1 MINPERVNRHFRRF
15 AERLLRVRVYVL
27 LLFALLIAASVV
39 GVQRLQ
45 TDVDPDNW
53 LLEDDTLRHSKDHFE
68 AIFGNSDYC
77 AVLVE
82 AENVFTPRVLTDI
95 RALGRELEAR
105 VPYADKVLSLT
116 DLEFLR
122 GTEAGLAIT
131 DLVPTPVPESP
142 RAMNEIRQLA
152 LLRPA
157 IRDRLVSR
165 DGTQTW
171 VVLRLKSY
179 RGEGRGDGPDLR
191 VGRACNEVASQER
204 FRALNPRTAG
214 LPVVNY
220 EKKRFFN
227 AETPRLLGL
236 SLLAS
241 ALILALALRSVWGV
255 VFPLLT
261 AATAM
266 LLVLGA
272 EGFLG
277 VAIDPALIFLPLFL
291 GMAVAIGY
299 SVHVMNHFRRSFLA
313 AGNRREAVLGALEET
328 GWPLLFTAL
337 TTAAAMLSFVS
348 IPLAPMHWIG
358 LTAAAQ
364 VLVTWV
370 MVVVLLPILLSF
382 GRDRAP
388 GPDLPAAGERWIEG
402 RMAAL
407 GDWVLERPRTILLL
421 FIGLSLVCL
430 AGLSQ
435 FRVSFDYRESMGLAV
450 PYIARMDHVG
460 RSQVGSL
467 YAYDVAIEFDQPGK
481 AGEPGNLEKLDR
493 LKEAVMGFPLTK
505 RVSSLNDVVKDL
517 HMAVDGGAAEAY
529 RIPGDRALLAQLLL
543 LYENAGGA
551 EAERWV
557 DYDYQ
562 RLRMMVEV
570 GDYDSDEAARELDRI
585 RELAAEFFPD
595 AKVFLIGSL
604 SQYTLMMDYVVWGQ
618 IKSFLIALM
627 VIGVLMMAAFGSV
640 RTGLIAMIPNVAP
653 ALAVGG
659 AMGWAGIP
667 MDIMTVTVMPML
679 LGLAVDD
686 TIHFLSHTRLEL
698 SRTDSYRE
706 AIRRAF
712 SGVGVALVL
721 TSLVLILNFSVYLA
735 STVKMFVHMGVLVAL
750 GVIAA
755 LLADLFVTP
764 VLLDWIKPFK
774 LCLGRNGPARNDA
787 VRMAPVGVI
796 RADHSNTH
804 DK

>member
-1 MINPERVNRHFRRF
+1 MMNLERVNRHFRRF
-15 AERLLRVRVYVL
+15 AERLLHVRVYVL
-27 LLFALLIAASVV
+27 LMFALLIAASVV

-45 TDVDPDNW
+45 IDVDPDNW
-53 LLEDDTLRHSKDHFE
+53 LLEDDALRHSKDHFE

-82 AENVFTPRVLTDI
+82 AENVFTPQVLTGI
-95 RALGRELEAR
+95 RTLGRELEEK

-122 GTEAGLAIT
+122 GTEEGLAIT
-131 DLVPTPVPESP
+131 DLVPKPVPASP
-142 RAMNEIRQLA
+142 QAMEEIQQLA
-152 LLRPA
+152 LSRPA
-157 IRDRLVSR
+157 IRDRLVSH

-179 RGEGRGDGPDLR
+179 RGEGRGDGPDLQ
-191 VGRACNEVASQER
+191 VGRACIEVASQER
-204 FRALNPRTAG
+204 FGALHPRTAG

-220 EKKRFFN
+220 EKKHFFN
-227 AETPRLLGL
+227 TETPRLLGL
-236 SLLAS
+236 SFLMS
-241 ALILALALRSVWGV
+241 ALVLALALRSVWGV

-261 AATAM
+261 SALAM
-266 LLVLGA
+266 LLVLGV

-277 VAIDPALIFLPLFL
+277 VAIDPTLIFLPLFL

-299 SVHVMNHFRRSFLA
+299 SVHVINHFLRRFIA
-313 AGNRREAVLGALEET
+313 AGNRREAVLYALEET

-337 TTAAAMLSFVS
+337 TTAAAMLSFLL

-358 LTAAAQ
+358 LTAATV
-364 VLVTWV
+364 VLATWI

-382 GRDRAP
+382 GSDRVPRA
-388 GPDLPAAGERWIEG
+388 DSSTLGERWIEG
-402 RMAAL
+402 RLAGL
-407 GDWVLERPRTILLL
+407 GGWVLERPRSILLL
-421 FIGLSLVCL
+421 FVGLSLVCL

-435 FRVSFDYRESMGLAV
+435 FRVSFDYRETMGLAV
-450 PYIARMDHVG
+450 PYIARMDYVG

-467 YAYDVAIEFDQPGK
+467 YAYEVAIEFDRPDK
-481 AGEPGNLEKLDR
+481 AREPLNLEKLDR
-493 LKEAVMGFPLTK
+493 LKEAVMEFPLTK
-505 RVSSLNDVVKDL
+505 RVSSLNEVIKDL
-517 HMAVDGGAAEAY
+517 YMAVNDGKAEAY

-543 LYENAGGA
+543 LYENVGGA

-570 GDYDSDEAARELDRI
+570 SDYDSDEAAQELDRI
-585 RELAAEFFPD
+585 RELAGRLFPD

-604 SQYTLMMDYVVWGQ
+604 SQYTQMMDYVVWGQ
-618 IKSFLIALM
+618 IKSFLIALP
-627 VIGVLMMAAFGSV
+627 VIGILMMAAFGSV

-698 SRTDSYRE
+698 TRTDSYRE
-706 AIRRAF
+706 AIRRTF
-712 SGVGVALVL
+712 SGVGVALSL
-721 TSLVLILNFSVYLA
+721 TSLVLILNFSVYLT
-735 STVKMFVHMGVLVAL
+735 STVKMFVHMGILVAL
-750 GVIAA
+750 GVIVA

-764 VLLDWIKPFK
+764 VLIDRLKPFNRP
-774 LCLGRNGPARNDA
+774 LDR
-787 VRMAPVGVI
+787 
-796 RADHSNTH
+796 
-804 DK
+804 